1 MTTRSKGQRSLPRR
15 SLGVWM
21 LVGLLVG
28 IFVLDVALPG
38 VVLLPFMYVPVVA
51 VATFA
56 GPRTTGL
63 LAAMALALGLITGET
78 NGDAPSQDYWLRLAG
93 LAVVAAIAVYLAHLS
108 TSREQR
114 LIEGEQRLR
123 LMLDNTADVVL
134 RSAPDGMLLWASPS
148 LRRVFG
154 WDPDDV
160 VGTVFRLTSS
170 QDRPAARQAFTDAV
184 ATQRSEYTHRS
195 IVARADGAP
204 RWAETSSTIVRAF
217 NGTVESV
224 VSSIRDVTAQVET
237 EQALAQR
244 EQQYR
249 LLAENATDAV
259 FLMDSEWV
267 IQWASPTV
275 STQFGYERDELL
287 GRHRQD
293 LVHFEDRRNVVANQF
308 RAVSGELERHEERF
322 ALKSGDYRWMDVA
335 IRPFLGEGAQ
345 MLGYIAA
352 LRDIDQEV
360 HVRAALGRSERTF
373 RLAMDGAAEGMAV
386 VGLHRRFLEINHA
399 LCRLVG
405 RDPAWL
411 SERDEED
418 VLPPDDIEPARQ
430 VRDRLLGGR
439 GDHETRPCRLIHADG
454 SIVWVTH
461 AVGLLRDD
469 DGLPLF
475 FVCQYQDITHS
486 QRLQTA
492 KAISPAVKADLAG
505 RRKDAR
511 SDLHGH

>member
-1 MTTRSKGQRSLPRR
+1 METIVTTRSEGLRSLPWR
-15 SLGVWM
+15 SLGVWL

-28 IFVLDVALPG
+28 VFVLDVMLPG

-51 VATFA
+51 AATFA

-63 LAAMALALGLITGET
+63 LAAMALALGLISGET
-78 NGDAPSQDYWLRLAG
+78 NGYVPSQDYWLRLAG
-93 LAVVAAIAVYLAHLS
+93 LAAVAAIAVYLAHLS
-108 TSREQR
+108 TGREQR
-114 LIEGEQRLR
+114 LVEGEQRLR
-123 LMLDNTADVVL
+123 MMLDNTADVVL
-134 RSAPDGMLLWASPS
+134 RSAPDGTLLWASPS

-184 ATQRSEYTHRS
+184 LTQRSEYTHRT
-195 IVARADGAP
+195 IVACADGAQ
-204 RWAETSSTIVRAF
+204 RWAETSSTIVRALD
-217 NGTVESV
+217 GTVESV

-237 EQALAQR
+237 EQTLAQR

-287 GRHRQD
+287 GRHRLD
-293 LVHFEDRRNVVANQF
+293 FVHFEDRRNVVENQL
-308 RAVSGELERHEERF
+308 RAVSGQLERHEERF

-335 IRPFLGEGAQ
+335 IRPFLGVGAQ

-360 HVRAALGRSERTF
+360 HVHPPVVTGLQRETLLMALE
-373 RLAMDGAAEGMAV
+373 LARHGA
-386 VGLHRRFLEINHA
+386 
-399 LCRLVG
+399 
-405 RDPAWL
+405 
-411 SERDEED
+411 
-418 VLPPDDIEPARQ
+418 
-430 VRDRLLGGR
+430 
-439 GDHETRPCRLIHADG
+439 
-454 SIVWVTH
+454 
-461 AVGLLRDD
+461 
-469 DGLPLF
+469 
-475 FVCQYQDITHS
+475 
-486 QRLQTA
+486 
-492 KAISPAVKADLAG
+492 
-505 RRKDAR
+505 
-511 SDLHGH
+511 

>member
-1 MTTRSKGQRSLPRR
+1 METIVTTRSEGLRSLPWR
-15 SLGVWM
+15 SLGVWL

-28 IFVLDVALPG
+28 VFVLDVMLPG

-51 VATFA
+51 AATFA

-63 LAAMALALGLITGET
+63 LAAMALALGLISGET
-78 NGDAPSQDYWLRLAG
+78 NGYVPSQDYWLRLAG
-93 LAVVAAIAVYLAHLS
+93 LAAVAAIAVYLAHLS
-108 TSREQR
+108 TGREQR
-114 LIEGEQRLR
+114 LVEGEQRLR
-123 LMLDNTADVVL
+123 MMLDNTADVVL
-134 RSAPDGMLLWASPS
+134 RSAPDGTLLWASPS

-184 ATQRSEYTHRS
+184 LTQRSEYTHRT
-195 IVARADGAP
+195 IVACADGAQ
-204 RWAETSSTIVRAF
+204 RWAETSSTIVRALD
-217 NGTVESV
+217 GTVESV

-237 EQALAQR
+237 EQTLAQR

-287 GRHRQD
+287 GRHRLD
-293 LVHFEDRRNVVANQF
+293 FVHFEDRRNVVENQL
-308 RAVSGELERHEERF
+308 RAVSGQLERHEERF

-352 LRDIDQEV
+352 FRDIDQEV
-360 HVRAALGRSERTF
+360 HVRQALGRSERTF
-373 RLAMDGAAEGMAV
+373 RLAMDGADEGMAV
-386 VGLHRRFLEINHA
+386 VGLHRRFLEVNHA

-405 RDPAWL
+405 RDPVWL

-418 VLPPDDIEPARQ
+418 GLHPDDVEPARQ

-475 FVCQYQDITHS
+475 FVCQYQDITKPQRVQAAKTAHS
-486 QRLQTA
+486 
-492 KAISPAVKADLAG
+492 AVKTDAH
-505 RRKDAR
+505 RRR
-511 SDLHGH
+511 SDR

>member
-1 MTTRSKGQRSLPRR
+1 
-15 SLGVWM
+15 M
-21 LVGLLVG
+21 LVGSLVG
-28 IFVLDVALPG
+28 IFVLDVTLPG

-51 VATFA
+51 AATFA
-56 GPRTTGL
+56 GPRITGL
-63 LAAMALALGLITGET
+63 LAAMALALGLVSGEI
-78 NGDAPSQDYWLRLAG
+78 NGYVPSQDYWLRLAG
-93 LAVVAAIAVYLAHLS
+93 LALVAAIAVYLAHLS
-108 TSREQR
+108 TSRERR
-114 LIEGEQRLR
+114 LVAGEQRLR

-134 RSAPDGMLLWASPS
+134 RSAPDGTLLWASPS

-170 QDRPAARQAFTDAV
+170 QDRRAARAAFTDAV
-184 ATQRSEYTHRS
+184 ATQRAEYTHRS
-195 IVARADGAP
+195 IVACADGAQ
-204 RWAETSSTIVRAF
+204 RWAETSSTLVRAVD
-217 NGTVESV
+217 GSLESL
-224 VSSIRDVTAQVET
+224 VSSIRDVTAQVEA
-237 EQALAQR
+237 EQELAQR

-259 FLMDSEWV
+259 FLMDCEWA
-267 IQWASPTV
+267 IKWASPTV
-275 STQFGYERDELL
+275 ATQFGYERDELL
-287 GRHRQD
+287 GRQRLD
-293 LVHFEDRRNVVANQF
+293 FVHFEDRRLVTANQL
-308 RAVSGELERHEERF
+308 RAVSGQLERHEERF

-335 IRPFLGEGAQ
+335 IRPFLADGGQ

-373 RLAMDGAAEGMAV
+373 RLAMDGAAEGMSV
-386 VGLHRRFLEINHA
+386 VGLHRRFLEVNPA

-411 SERDEED
+411 SEHDEED
-418 VLPPDDIEPARQ
+418 VLHPDDVEPARQ

-439 GDHETRPCRLIHADG
+439 GDHETRACRLVRADG
-454 SIVWVTH
+454 SLVWVTH
-461 AVGLLRDD
+461 SVGLLRDD

-475 FVCQYQDITHS
+475 FVCQYQDITQS

-492 KAISPAVKADLAG
+492 KTTPPAVKADLAG
-505 RRKDAR
+505 RRRDA
-511 SDLHGH
+511 

>member
-1 MTTRSKGQRSLPRR
+1 METIVTSRSEGLRSLPWR
-15 SLGVWM
+15 SLGVWL

-28 IFVLDVALPG
+28 VFVLDVALPG

-51 VATFA
+51 AATFA

-63 LAAMALALGLITGET
+63 LAAMALALGLILGET
-78 NGDAPSQDYWLRLAG
+78 NGYVPSQDYWLRLAG
-93 LAVVAAIAVYLAHLS
+93 LAVVATIAVYLAHLS

-114 LIEGEQRLR
+114 LVEGEQRLW

-134 RSAPDGMLLWASPS
+134 RSAPDGTLLWASPS

-160 VGTVFRLTSS
+160 VGTGFRLTSS
-170 QDRPAARQAFTDAV
+170 EDRPAARQAFADAV
-184 ATQRSEYTHRS
+184 LTQRSEYTHRT
-195 IVARADGAP
+195 IVACADGAQ
-204 RWAETSSTIVRAF
+204 RWAETSSTIVRALD
-217 NGTVESV
+217 GTVESV

-287 GRHRQD
+287 GRHRLD
-293 LVHFEDRRNVVANQF
+293 FVHFEDRRLVVANQL
-308 RAVSGELERHEERF
+308 RAVSGQLERHEERF
-322 ALKSGDYRWMDVA
+322 TLKSGDYRWMDVT
-335 IRPFLGEGAQ
+335 IRPFQGEGAQ
-345 MLGYIAA
+345 IPGYIAA

-360 HVRAALGRSERTF
+360 HVRQALGRSERTF

-386 VGLHRRFLEINHA
+386 VGLHRRFLEVNHA

-418 VLPPDDIEPARQ
+418 VLHPDDVEPARQ

-439 GDHETRPCRLIHADG
+439 GDHETRPCRLVTADG

-475 FVCQYQDITHS
+475 FVCQYQAIAES
-486 QRLQTA
+486 QRVQAAKTA
-492 KAISPAVKADLAG
+492 HSAVKTDAHG
-505 RRKDAR
+505 RR
-511 SDLHGH
+511 SDR